1 MRFKPRIKFG
11 PDLIAQL
18 QMIRLGGNAVP
29 DILDETHPLGGT
41 QLQGLGQK
49 GFR

>member
-11 PDLIAQL
+11 PDLIAQW
-18 QMIRLGGNAVP
+18 QMIRFGGNTVP
-29 DILDETHPLGGT
+29 DILDKTHPLGGT
-41 QLQGLGQK
+41 QLQGPGEK

>member
-29 DILDETHPLGGT
+29 DVLDETHSLVST
-41 QLQGLGQK
+41 QLQRFGEK
-49 GFR
+49 GFI